1 LIKQYRPIRETT
13 TRETTQQSNEFNRCE
28 SLLLETKR
36 RYDLLVAL
44 RLNST
49 ITFSSLFNTTVTRV
63 TPDFAA
69 MCPMKLDDQ
78 LFAGAM
84 VALGQRKERRAYRRF
99 ELKKDVDKGVAQ
111 PQVGGGLGDTAL
123 RIGGL
128 RAAEIRM
135 SLKSSK
141 QDKLL

>member
-1 LIKQYRPIRETT
+1 MI
-13 TRETTQQSNEFNRCE
+13 N
-28 SLLLETKR
+28 
-36 RYDLLVAL
+36 
-44 RLNST
+44 
-49 ITFSSLFNTTVTRV
+49 
-63 TPDFAA
+63 
-69 MCPMKLDDQ
+69 
-78 LFAGAM
+78 AGAM
-84 VALGQRKERRAYRRF
+84 VTLGQRKERHADRRF
-99 ELKKDVDKGVAQ
+99 ELKKEVEKGVAQ